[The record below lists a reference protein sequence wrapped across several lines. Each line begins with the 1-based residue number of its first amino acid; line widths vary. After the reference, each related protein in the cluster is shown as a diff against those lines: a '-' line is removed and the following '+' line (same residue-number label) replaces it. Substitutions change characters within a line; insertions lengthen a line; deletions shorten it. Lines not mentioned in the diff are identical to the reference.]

1 MKELH
6 LGKGQ
11 VCLVSDEDFEL
22 AARFLWRVR
31 RGYAVVPTL
40 ALHRLVA
47 GAPPGWRVR
56 HRNGNKLDNRR
67 ENLEV
72 VPPGEVRPTA
82 G

>member
-1 MKELH
+1 MR
-6 LGKGQ
+6 LGQGR

-22 AARFLWRVR
+22 AARFLWRLR

-40 ALHRLVA
+40 ALHRLIA

-56 HRNGNKLDNRR
+56 HRNGNRLDNRR
-67 ENLEV
+67 ENLLV
-72 VPPGEVRPTA
+72 VTPGGVRPTIQE